1 MNRFVAAAQTVTYG
15 LSACARTRHATLGSV
30 GVFIAGLLTGTVLGA
45 FVASLFAVNARQRGR
60 EDAEELADRLEQDE
74 KLERDFSG

>member
-1 MNRFVAAAQTVTYG
+1 M
-15 LSACARTRHATLGSV
+15 